1 MKKELD
7 DKDYFN
13 YGDFGYN
20 LFLVLKNLAIQ
31 LDNSTVFLEFTNAKI
46 AGFNGKHDEYRRE
59 FYKKEIIDFLLQ
71 TGKTAEAEKLVEQN
85 MDIVEV
91 RMEVMNKSIAKNE
104 YNVAKKLILAGIK
117 IAEAKLHPGTVY
129 QWKKELLRIAK
140 LEKDITAIRNYTKY
154 FAFDRG
160 FNDEYYKEWKKS
172 FLPDEWKQTI
182 ENFIAETIQKVN
194 VVWKKKKNRVWQASA
209 YPPLLQNLGQIYIHE
224 SFWDR
229 ILILVQQENL
239 LNTTLS
245 YHPYLVNDYPVELIA
260 IYLPALEEYGLR
272 SNTRTNYEEFVRM
285 MRKIIKDIPHG
296 KKDILAVAQRLK
308 VRFSANPRRPAMLQ
322 ELDGL
327 LK

>member
-1 MKKELD
+1 MEKE
-7 DKDYFN
+7 
-13 YGDFGYN
+13 
-20 LFLVLKNLAIQ
+20 
-31 LDNSTVFLEFTNAKI
+31 
-46 AGFNGKHDEYRRE
+46 
-59 FYKKEIIDFLLQ
+59 
-71 TGKTAEAEKLVEQN
+71 
-85 MDIVEV
+85 
-91 RMEVMNKSIAKNE
+91 
-104 YNVAKKLILAGIK
+104 
-117 IAEAKLHPGTVY
+117 
-129 QWKKELLRIAK
+129 
-140 LEKDITAIRNYTKY
+140 
-154 FAFDRG
+154 
-160 FNDEYYKEWKKS
+160 
-172 FLPDEWKQTI
+172 
-182 ENFIAETIQKVN
+182 
-194 VVWKKKKNRVWQASA
+194 KNRVWQASA